1 MRSTAIVLTACA
13 AERLGACWITL
24 HRYLCTWLAPVLCFT
39 AEEAWCAR
47 FGDDSSVHLELFPT
61 PPAEWHDEALA
72 AKWET
77 IRSIRRRITVP
88 IEEARKANV
97 IGSSLQAAVELPLN
111 ADHRTLLDE
120 AAWSEIAIVSS
131 VRIVPDTD
139 EPLSRVT
146 PASGDKCV
154 RCWRV
159 LEEVGSTATH
169 PGLCLRCT
177 DAVESGLVCKPAS

>member
-1 MRSTAIVLTACA
+1 VLDH
-13 AERLGACWITL
+13 L
-24 HRYLCTWLAPVLCFT
+24 HRCLCAWLAPVLCFT

-47 FGDDSSVHLELFPT
+47 FGADASVHLEQFPVL
-61 PPAEWHDEALA
+61 PEAWHDQALA
-72 AKWET
+72 AKWDT
-77 IRSIRRRITVP
+77 IRAIRRRITVP
-88 IEEARKANV
+88 IEEARKANA

-111 ADHRTLLDE
+111 AEHEPLLDA

-146 PASGDKCV
+146 PASGDKCL

-159 LEEVGSTATH
+159 LQEVGSNRSH
-169 PGLCLRCT
+169 PMLCLRCA
-177 DAVESGLVCKPAS
+177 DAVDSGLTCKPPA